1 MLEKYLPLGSVVLLK
16 GGEKRVMIYGRRQA
30 ANTDG
35 TVWDYAACLFPE
47 GNVDD
52 DHIYLFNHTEIER
65 VFFLGLQDQEELSG
79 VPVDPGARRCR
90 PSGRSGRRGGGVA
103 LDSPGRSRTKG
114 GSGDS
119 LPGARGSRGRHVR
132 PA

>member
-65 VFFLGLQDQEELSG
+65 VFFLGLQDQEELSYQLTL
-79 VPVDPGARRCR
+79 VLDDADRADAAGA
-90 PSGRSGRRGGGVA
+90 
-103 LDSPGRSRTKG
+103 
-114 GSGDS
+114 
-119 LPGARGSRGRHVR
+119 GATE
-132 PA
+132 